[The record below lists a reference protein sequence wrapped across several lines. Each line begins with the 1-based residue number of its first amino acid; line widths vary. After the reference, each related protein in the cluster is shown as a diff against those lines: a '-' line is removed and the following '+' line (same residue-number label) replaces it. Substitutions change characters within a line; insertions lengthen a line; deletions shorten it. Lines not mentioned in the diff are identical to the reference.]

1 MLFNAASL
9 SLGPISIVGFR
20 AEERG
25 RASMQSAHKACL
37 IMHDNDPIFLL
48 KAPQIWSDFGK
59 LELEFIISWNWY
71 KPKVGSVPVMSSI
84 HIIMWEKCLDR
95 LHGKYTHTHTRKYI
109 YTYIQNVI
117 VQLWAKGLMPIS
129 ETSPQEV
136 LSINPLWC
144 FYYCCANINNSLK

>member
-25 RASMQSAHKACL
+25 RANMQSAHKACL

-59 LELEFIISWNWY
+59 LELEFIIS
-71 KPKVGSVPVMSSI
+71 
-84 HIIMWEKCLDR
+84 
-95 LHGKYTHTHTRKYI
+95 
-109 YTYIQNVI
+109 
-117 VQLWAKGLMPIS
+117 
-129 ETSPQEV
+129 
-136 LSINPLWC
+136 
-144 FYYCCANINNSLK
+144 